1 MLEKFRRNHFFNSIL
16 LLPYAIVLR
25 LMGFFYGEEW
35 TASSGGFLSQSY
47 FDWSSSAIFEN
58 ILAIFLIFI
67 QGVMI
72 NRIVIINRL
81 SNGIHLF
88 AGLFYILLISIVPH
102 NQFLSPVLL
111 ANTFMILGITDLF
124 YAYKRAETSGKIF
137 NAGFWIGLAS
147 VFYSPYILFTIFG
160 LIGLSVLRVFKIKEM
175 FQFIIGVLTIFFL
188 VSVWAF
194 WHRSD
199 LSFFNELIINFDFL
213 NFNSISSYY
222 DYGKLAIF
230 AILTTIAIILYNR
243 NTIKKSIQARKKI
256 DVLYWMMLFCG
267 LSIFFFAS
275 MDIYHLEAL
284 SIPLSIFI
292 GFQVFYMKSRPMA
305 ELLHLVLFSIALAIQ
320 IVPYFLN

>member
-1 MLEKFRRNHFFNSIL
+1 
-16 LLPYAIVLR
+16 
-25 LMGFFYGEEW
+25 MGFFYGEEW
-35 TASSGGFLSQSY
+35 TAASGGFLSTPY
-47 FDWSSSAIFEN
+47 FEWSSSPIAEN

-88 AGLFYILLISIVPH
+88 AGLFYILLISIIPDH
-102 NQFLSPVLL
+102 QFLSPVIW

-137 NAGFWIGLAS
+137 NAGFWIGLSS

-160 LIGLSVLRVFKIKEM
+160 LIGLSVLRVFKLKEV
-175 FQFIIGVLTIFFL
+175 FQFLIGVLTIFFL

-194 WHRSD
+194 WNRSD
-199 LSFFNELIINFDFL
+199 LSFLNELIINFDLF
-213 NFNSISSYY
+213 NFQTNSNYF
-222 DYGKLAIF
+222 DYGKLALF
-230 AILTTIAIILYNR
+230 AILTTIAILLYNR

-267 LSIFFFAS
+267 LSVFFFAFI
-275 MDIYHLEAL
+275 DIYHLEAL
-284 SIPLSIFI
+284 IIPLSIFM

-305 ELLHLVLFSIALAIQ
+305 ELLHLVLFTIALAVQ
-320 IVPYFLN
+320 IVPYFLK